1 MSVLSWPEKLL
12 AEDDLRRRWTG
23 EREIVLGAKTIVT
36 PLALDFLRGKR
47 IAIRRENASDI
58 GVSIAGGWGIAL
70 ESPHSLLA
78 AALKAL
84 ANEGLSLVTLEN
96 AGKDKLAWVKSLAK
110 RIAEGKPPGALLVS
124 EHAAL
129 AACVANKTHGIRAAV
144 VSQPGEVRL
153 LKATLGPNLFT
164 VAAAGRTYFELRQIV
179 KLATASPP
187 VSPLGEIDDAH
198 R

>member
-1 MSVLSWPEKLL
+1 MSVLSWPDKLL

-47 IAIRRENASDI
+47 IAIRREQTSDKA
-58 GVSIAGGWGIAL
+58 VSIAGGWGIAL
-70 ESPHSLLA
+70 ERPHEGVA
-78 AALKAL
+78 TALKAL
-84 ANEGLSLVTLEN
+84 AKEGLSLIALES
-96 AGKDKLAWVKSLAK
+96 ASADKLAWVKSLAK

-129 AACVANKTHGIRAAV
+129 AACIANKTRGVRAAV
-144 VSQPGEVRL
+144 VSQPSEVRL

-164 VAAAGRTYFELRQIV
+164 IAAAGRTFFELRQIV